1 MHSKKVRFLTIFASL
16 ACLLWLFG
24 LGWTLK
30 DYLIGKPSS
39 ASISPSTDEPVETT
53 EETSV
58 LKIVALGDS
67 LTRGT
72 GDIEGKG
79 YVGYV
84 SDRLKAAGKDISL
97 INLGIKGLTA
107 PLLADQM
114 KEKEVGRQLGQ
125 ADVIMMTIGGN
136 DLFLGGQTLSDVSE
150 ASIRALEDRYLLNL
164 QEILSGIRA
173 VNTEATVY
181 LLGLYNP
188 FSEFENGEQLS
199 EVVRGWNYKAAELLA
214 KDAKTVYVP
223 TYDLF
228 QQNVNE
234 LLFTDHFHPN
244 EKGYS
249 RMAERV
255 AALIT
260 GAEQG
265 GQP

>member
-1 MHSKKVRFLTIFASL
+1 MHSKKVRFITAFAAL

-30 DYLIGKPSS
+30 DYLIGASGTASLPSEAEEPAIPTS
-39 ASISPSTDEPVETT
+39 A
-53 EETSV
+53 

-84 SDRLKAAGKDISL
+84 SDRLKEAGKEISL
-97 INLGIKGLTA
+97 INLGIKGLTS
-107 PLLADQM
+107 PQLAEQM
-114 KEKEVGRQLGQ
+114 KGKEILRQLGQ
-125 ADVIMMTIGGN
+125 ADVILMTIGGN

-150 ASIRALEDRYLLNL
+150 ASIEGLEDSYLASLKTIIAN
-164 QEILSGIRA
+164 IRA

-188 FSEFENGEQLS
+188 FSEFENGELLS
-199 EVVRGWNYKAAELLA
+199 DVVRGWNFKAAELLA
-214 KDAKTVYVP
+214 RDANTVFVP

-228 QQNVNE
+228 QLKINDY
-234 LLFTDHFHPN
+234 LFTDHFHPN
-244 EKGYS
+244 EKGY
-249 RMAERV
+249 RLMAERV
-255 AALIT
+255 AALIA
-260 GAEQG
+260 GEG
-265 GQP
+265 GQ